1 MLQARRRAQDLHAL
15 GVSPPSS
22 RATAT
27 ASVEE
32 GAAESEA
39 KEKRSST
46 IPSIQEFL
54 DAIERV
60 RCCLSDR
67 QLQTNY

>member
-15 GVSPPSS
+15 GVSPASS
-22 RATAT
+22 RATASAT
-27 ASVEE
+27 VDER
-32 GAAESEA
+32 AADSEA
-39 KEKRSST
+39 KDKHNST

-60 RCCLSDR
+60 CCCLM
-67 QLQTNY
+67 

>member
-22 RATAT
+22 RATASAT
-27 ASVEE
+27 ATIDE
-32 GAAESEA
+32 GAAAESEA
-39 KEKRSST
+39 KDKHNST
-46 IPSIQEFL
+46 IPSIQDFL

-60 RCCLSDR
+60 RCCLR
-67 QLQTNY
+67 R